1 MCVIPNSIC
10 PHAALR
16 ESSTAAS
23 EVFKAVIVC
32 SNFIPE
38 VRLQLGWR
46 GVSDCSFSSA
56 AWTMKIAGY
65 AGVFGIR
72 CGSVISQEGL
82 STGVFPVSYFPDPNE
97 KIVDNFSAQ
106 AGMITRRAKYKKSLC
121 KFVQHA
127 AFCDAFTI
135 GSVHVSVRPDGS
147 GLSLGIESASQFVSV
162 AVDGVRD
169 QKESRVSEV
178 VPAGGVDQKL
188 PAWGIAYDFFRVLAA
203 STSYS
208 IQRRPDSILKRT
220 REGRR
225 VYYTA
230 AGSCYAVPDKD
241 GVETQFI
248 LHYGELSGDAQ
259 AIRRNEGWR
268 MPLEVVWQKK
278 QRIPEELSNERWWQV
293 HPEEQSECFEKTDCK
308 ISHKAHLAA
317 LAELLRSDKTN
328 FAHKCIE
335 CQTICG

>member
-23 EVFKAVIVC
+23 EVFKAIIVR

-65 AGVFGIR
+65 SGVFGIR
-72 CGSVISQEGL
+72 CGSVLSQEGL

-97 KIVDNFSAQ
+97 KLVDNFSAQ
-106 AGMITRRAKYKKSLC
+106 AGMITRREKYKKSLC

-135 GSVHVSVRPDGS
+135 GTIHVSVLPDGS
-147 GLSLGIESASQFVSV
+147 GVSLGIESASQFVSV
-162 AVDGVRD
+162 AVDGVRGK
-169 QKESRVSEV
+169 KEHTESEV
-178 VPAGGVDQKL
+178 VPAGGVDQNL

-203 STSYS
+203 STSFCF
-208 IQRRPDSILKRT
+208 QRKPDSILKRT
-220 REGRR
+220 REGRK

-230 AGSCYAVPDKD
+230 AGSCYAVPDKG

-248 LHYGELSGDAQ
+248 LQYGEVQDSTQ

-278 QRIPEELSNERWWQV
+278 QPIPEKLLNERWWQLS
-293 HPEEQSECFEKTDCK
+293 PETQSDHLKKADCK
-308 ISHKAHLAA
+308 TSCKPRLSA
-317 LAELLRSDKTN
+317 LAGLLEAGKVN
-328 FAHKCIE
+328 FVRDCLE
-335 CQTICG
+335 CQITCS